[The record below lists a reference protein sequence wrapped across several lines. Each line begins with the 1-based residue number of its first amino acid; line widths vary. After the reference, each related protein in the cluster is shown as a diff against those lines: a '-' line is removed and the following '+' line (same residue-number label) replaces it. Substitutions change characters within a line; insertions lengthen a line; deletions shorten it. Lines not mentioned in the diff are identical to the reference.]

1 MSVINKVLRE
11 LDQRHAMSASAE
23 LGAPR
28 EVRPVRD
35 PGEPH
40 EWFWRIIAALL
51 LVALAWVGWVV
62 YQMQPR
68 RLATDLG
75 VAAGESARREPPR
88 VTVADRKPA
97 APLEPAPA
105 APESTAALESPAGLR
120 LAQVIETPIAVAE
133 PAPQKAALRELK
145 PKALSTAPRVE
156 KLELTPAPVQRAE
169 LEFRRG
175 VAFLQQGRV
184 SEAEGR
190 FAVAVGLDPAH
201 EQARQTLAAL
211 LIEQRRL
218 EEARR
223 LLQDG
228 LRANP
233 RQQQFAVALARIH
246 LERADYANALEVLN
260 RGRNDTQPSAEY
272 DAVLGSV
279 LSRMGRDR
287 DAVEAYRA
295 ALRSAPDKGGT
306 WLGLALSLENL
317 DRRDEAS
324 DAYRRALAS
333 GTLTADVRQYAE
345 QKIRQLR

>member
-1 MSVINKVLRE
+1 
-11 LDQRHAMSASAE
+11 
-23 LGAPR
+23 
-28 EVRPVRD
+28 
-35 PGEPH
+35 
-40 EWFWRIIAALL
+40 
-51 LVALAWVGWVV
+51 
-62 YQMQPR
+62 
-68 RLATDLG
+68 
-75 VAAGESARREPPR
+75 
-88 VTVADRKPA
+88 VADRNPA

-105 APESTAALESPAGLR
+105 APESTAASESPAGLR